1 MGFYVSQFQQVTE
14 VSDEVFAKV
23 LPSLRQFVQERFQIT
38 NRRRRALN
46 QLQTLV
52 QRADS
57 DEEIRRL
64 IQDIDNADS
73 DLQANQKKFL
83 SNIDPFLNP
92 RQQAKVRI
100 FQVTSDQRIRQ
111 MLDRIQNPGNRQSV
125 QPER

>member
-1 MGFYVSQFQQVTE
+1 MNTLVTTSLLLVLLSTPAFAQRNPRLADERAAPRRPIEDVVMGFYVSQFQQVTE

-57 DEEIRRL
+57 D
-64 IQDIDNADS
+64 
-73 DLQANQKKFL
+73 
-83 SNIDPFLNP
+83 
-92 RQQAKVRI
+92 
-100 FQVTSDQRIRQ
+100 
-111 MLDRIQNPGNRQSV
+111 
-125 QPER
+125 